1 MSKMLEQPDVT
12 LETMSIIVRLLCV
25 TDAIHFGQ
33 THVLCARARACYI
46 ILHTCIHANTHT
58 HQQELDGDHP
68 PATDGAPSLVPGRP
82 LMRPTPRP
90 SARSAIL
97 HTVVATGADPLPAA
111 RPPVVPSFPQPWLDG
126 FHAWGQLPS
135 TMLCPQ
141 SWPDTFLMRAWLPS
155 MSAALLARAR
165 LPSTSPQLPP
175 RLLSSPPHRLL
186 FTTHSPT
193 FIT

>member
-1 MSKMLEQPDVT
+1 MRTRS
-12 LETMSIIVRLLCV
+12 CV
-25 TDAIHFGQ
+25 
-33 THVLCARARACYI
+33 LYYI
-46 ILHTCIHANTHT
+46 TYMHTRKYTHT
-58 HQQELDGDHP
+58 P
-68 PATDGAPSLVPGRP
+68 TGARRRPSSGHRRCSFSRTWAAVDAPNAAS
-82 LMRPTPRP
+82 

-126 FHAWGQLPS
+126 FHAWAQLPS

-141 SWPDTFLMRAWLPS
+141 SWPDTFLTRARLPS